1 MIASTAVGRWTW
13 GREDESGDPILAA
26 LHALLTAHEV
36 LATHGFA
43 VGTTVAQVSVH
54 AAGSSDAR
62 LFDGDVPLA
71 GQPSAEDLARTVTAA
86 LRPGEIG
93 SVHVAVTLAGEV
105 RTAQDA
111 RVEQGVFR
119 LGSSALLDFVT
130 TDLTTFTDIWLPYD
144 LKGRA
149 QPDVHAAN
157 GHRLTAVLGGLADA
171 LGTETDPDDPT
182 WFAKPSEQGVNNY
195 FAPDGSASDVWDSFE
210 VPYRNRVFQH
220 GPSFD
225 TTAYA
230 RSADGEVRYL
240 PVVNEQGV
248 LGYLWASDAE
258 SAASFEPREAAE
270 EAGYKAGL
278 SWLDRLGQTA
288 ADGLPPTQ
296 ALAEL
301 RQLPA
306 DGVAGGVPSDAE
318 PSTAT
323 LADLRE
329 RAATDR

>member
-26 LHALLTAHEV
+26 LHALLTAHQV

-54 AAGSSDAR
+54 EAGSSDAR
-62 LFDGDVPLA
+62 LFDGDVPLG
-71 GQPSAEDLARTVTAA
+71 GQASAEDLARTVTAA

-93 SVHVAVTLAGEV
+93 SVHVSVTLAGEV
-105 RTAQDA
+105 RTAQGA

-157 GHRLTAVLGGLADA
+157 GHRLTTVLGGLADA

-182 WFAKPSEQGVNNY
+182 WFAKPSEQGINNY

-220 GPSFD
+220 GPAFD

-230 RSADGEVRYL
+230 RSANGQVHSL
-240 PVVNEQGV
+240 PVVGEHGI
-248 LGYLWASDAE
+248 LGRLWASDPE
-258 SAASFEPREAAE
+258 RAASFEPRDAAE
-270 EAGYKAGL
+270 ENGYKAGL
-278 SWLDRLGQTA
+278 IWLERLGEA
-288 ADGLPPTQ
+288 AAEGLSPTQ
-296 ALAEL
+296 ALTEL
-301 RQLPA
+301 RRLPA
-306 DGVAGGVPSDAE
+306 DGVAGRVPAE
-318 PSTAT
+318 ADPVPTT
-323 LADLRE
+323 LAELSE
-329 RAATDR
+329 GLAAE